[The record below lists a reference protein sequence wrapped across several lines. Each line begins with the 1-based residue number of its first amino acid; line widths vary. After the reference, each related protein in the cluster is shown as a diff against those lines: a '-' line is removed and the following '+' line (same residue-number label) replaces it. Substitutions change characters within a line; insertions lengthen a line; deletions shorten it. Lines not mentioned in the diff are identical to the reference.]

1 MAWTNKKVLVVGM
14 GKSGIAAAEALL
26 RAGASVTLYDQKSE
40 EEISVQ
46 MRSLFRSQGA
56 VCCFGEDPKNPQR
69 FEMVVMS
76 PGVPESLPFVMEAE
90 AAGAEVIGELEL
102 AWRMGKGKYVAI
114 TGTNGKTTTTVLTG
128 EIFKTAGRKT
138 EVVGNVGIA
147 TVSKAV
153 SVTDDTWMITEVSS
167 FQLTTIKDFHPV
179 VSALLNI
186 TPDHLDRHGTLEQYA
201 QAKARIYQNQTKDDF
216 FVVNYDDPG
225 AWAKA
230 ADCRATLVPF
240 SKTKEFF
247 PGCFL
252 QDGRITIGTQQGERL
267 DICGA
272 DQLQIPGTHN
282 LENALAA
289 AAISYFSGVEP
300 GDIGRSLSN
309 FHGVEHRLEFCGK
322 VNGVRF
328 VNDSK
333 GTNPEASIKAIQSMD
348 TPVVLIAGG
357 YDKKARFDPFIDEF
371 GTRVKTLILMGA
383 TAQQLRQT
391 ALKKGFSSIVMC
403 KDMEQ
408 CVREAAAAAQS
419 GDTVLLSPACA
430 SWDMYSSYEQR
441 GRHFKT
447 CVANLER

>member
-1 MAWTNKKVLVVGM
+1 MEWKNKKILVVGM
-14 GKSGIAAAEALL
+14 GKSGIAAAEACL

-46 MRSLFRSQGA
+46 LRSLFRNQGA
-56 VCCFGEDPKNPQR
+56 LCCFGEEPQNPQR

-76 PGVPESLPFVMEAE
+76 PGVSEELPFVLEAE

-102 AWRMGKGKYVAI
+102 AYRIGKGKYIAI

-153 SVTDDTWMITEVSS
+153 SVTDDTWMVTEVSS
-167 FQLTTIKDFHPV
+167 FQLMTVSRFHPV
-179 VSALLNI
+179 VSAILNI
-186 TPDHLDRHGTLEQYA
+186 TPDHLDRHKTLEQYGE
-201 QAKARIYQNQTKDDF
+201 AKARIYENQNSNDW

-230 ADCRATLVPF
+230 ANCKAKLAPF

-247 PGCFL
+247 PGCFVCH
-252 QDGRITIGTQQGERL
+252 GRITVGTEAGERV
-267 DICGA
+267 DICGV
-272 DQLQIPGTHN
+272 DQLQIPGVHN
-282 LENALAA
+282 LENAMAA
-289 AAISYFSGVEP
+289 AAISYFSGVDP
-300 GDIGRSLSN
+300 GDIRRSLTT

-322 VNGVRF
+322 INGVRF

-333 GTNPEASIKAIQSMD
+333 GTNPEASIKALQAMD

-357 YDKKARFDPFIDEF
+357 YDKKAKFDSFVDEF
-371 GTRVKTLILMGA
+371 GSKVKTLILMGA

-391 ALKKGFSSIVMC
+391 ALDKGFSSIVMC
-403 KDMEQ
+403 KNMEE
-408 CVREAAAAAQS
+408 CVREAFAAAQP
-419 GDTVLLSPACA
+419 GDTALLSPACA
-430 SWDMYSSYEQR
+430 SWDMYSSFEQR

-447 CVANLER
+447 CVTNLER

>member
-1 MAWTNKKVLVVGM
+1 MVWNNKKVLVVGM

-26 RAGASVTLYDQKSE
+26 RAGAAVTLYDRKSE
-40 EEISVQ
+40 EEISLQ
-46 MRSLFRSQGA
+46 LRSLFRSQGA

-76 PGVPESLPFVMEAE
+76 PGVSEALPFVMEAE
-90 AAGAEVIGELEL
+90 AAGAELIGELEL
-102 AWRMGKGKYVAI
+102 AYRMGKGKYVAI
-114 TGTNGKTTTTVLTG
+114 TGTNGKTTTTILTG

-153 SVTDDTWMITEVSS
+153 SVTDDTWMVTEVSS
-167 FQLTTIKDFHPV
+167 FQLLTTSQFHPR
-179 VSALLNI
+179 VSAILNI
-186 TPDHLDRHGTLEQYA
+186 TPDHLDRHETMERYA
-201 QAKARIYQNQTKDDF
+201 QAKARIYENQTADDY

-230 ADCRATLVPF
+230 ADCTATLVPF

-247 PGCFL
+247 PGCFVR
-252 QDGRITIGTQQGERL
+252 DGRITVGTAEGEGL

-272 DQLQIPGTHN
+272 RELQVPGVHN

-300 GDIGRSLSN
+300 EDIGRSLAN

-322 VNGVRF
+322 INGVRF

-333 GTNPEASIKAIQSMD
+333 GTNPEASIKALQAMD
-348 TPVVLIAGG
+348 SPVILIAGG
-357 YDKKARFDPFIDEF
+357 YDKKSQFDSFVDEF
-371 GTRVKTLILMGA
+371 GSKVKTLILMGS
-383 TAQQLRQT
+383 TAKQLRQT
-391 ALKKGFSSIVMC
+391 ALEKGFSSVVMC
-403 KDMEQ
+403 KDMEE
-408 CVREAAAAAQS
+408 CVREAFSAAES